1 MGQSHSS
8 EVTQHNQSKRRSFL
22 ITPKKLIKLRRQTS
36 HENSGTSQQA
46 NNTQTSFLGE
56 RDYHKTA
63 DRHEQ
68 TTTKTNHDIDIQS
81 LPTYETEPVFNR
93 HKETTHTNA
102 NVEASKHNEIAAFSH
117 ESTTKDES
125 LIEENLLQ
133 QLREL
138 IEHLLC
144 GGDRIDG
151 DIVLEIDS
159 IEKTLK
165 ILPQQSSLVR
175 GELEEIPPSSVSSQG
190 NFIIIREHVTPSS
203 ADTVFTDAVS
213 TVSQQ
218 NNNNYISQ
226 NLSVTKLEQFDI
238 ASDILKCEIVRN
250 ESFNVDGIERDFEDE
265 DMPIV
270 KNSTSN
276 GQDGSDKGIFNVS
289 RIKKVELSEIPLASD
304 ICNNAS
310 SSTIPE
316 QQTVTAQKSVTS
328 NGSGSKVLHR
338 VISLTTANHND
349 SNNFTKQTTKPPFI
363 PEKLQFSAFEKFEG
377 QMLMNWFIQSIPA
390 SLTTSLNES
399 DLNALTMQYCTN
411 LLIAGIIKSLDTT
424 NINNSNGI
432 EVFKSNLMYQWTY
445 KEQKQTSGPGKL
457 EAGALWPHNNNNNNN
472 NNEKKVLNSS
482 SSPTKRQIDGES
494 KIPKLVSNFTSTP
507 KPRVPQPASLS
518 TPENSLLLNG
528 IEFDQNLKIAELKS
542 KLSKCETIQETLM
555 LIRCFLSEYA
565 MQSSESS
572 TNSSVALTKSI
583 LNGSDSTIFDKNN
596 EEQTLFSITQKPESI
611 MKTPVSSRTSTMAVR
626 STKSR
631 TSPSTPTSNRNDI
644 TSRQRFRRNL
654 STDSVST
661 LPNKETS
668 NNNNV
673 TNVNNTGLCK
683 KCMLISP
690 ARTSTAATTTAPIKR
705 FVDKAT
711 VMDVE
716 PLTMIEKRPDF
727 KHVEIQTDD
736 LVIIEEKDMKK
747 EENVEEKKT
756 EISTNIPMPP
766 PLPFLQPN
774 SSNSTIPPPPPPMPM
789 PIPPPPIP
797 PAPPI
802 LNAPKPPPGPPPP
815 PNALNLHKGPCPLP
829 PPISMATPG
838 KSQIM
843 TNSFNSSNL
852 TANGNKP
859 KPLPLPA
866 SDFYQ
871 TNTLRKNAVNPP
883 KPMKPLY
890 WTRIVTPIIMQQ
902 QQPQDTTDGKT
913 SPDEMK
919 EEKDELW
926 KEIDET
932 NLDNLDEFTELFS
945 RQGVV
950 PRVLKETTTM
960 PKKIKAIKILDSKRS
975 QNVGIFVRSIH
986 VDFAEIEHAIYH
998 CDTSVVS
1005 QETLQ
1010 SIMAIR
1016 ATNEELSMIKEAIA
1030 SHNGTESPPLDAPEH
1045 FLLRISEISS
1055 SAERISCIVFQ
1066 DEFEE
1071 QCIMVSRK
1079 VHIVKSL
1086 CEFLLENE
1094 RLKEVFSI
1102 ILTLGNFMNGGNRQ
1116 RGQADGFGLEILGK
1130 LKDVKSKDPKITLLH
1145 FIVKTYITH
1154 ARKSCGL
1161 TEIEL
1166 PIPDPNDVDKSL
1178 HIDFVECQQQLNA
1191 LKNKVEECKK
1201 TTEKV
1206 IVASA
1211 VEHVQPF
1218 KDKMEA
1224 FLKMAT
1230 KRIESRLL
1238 KVEECKVLFMKT
1250 LKFYK
1255 YLAKS
1260 GTIDE
1265 TTPAQFF
1272 EYWTS
1277 FTSDFN
1283 MIFKK
1288 EIVILTNELLK
1299 KSRQQTKPQSKPSQ
1313 GENNLKARINRLKSR
1328 EK

>member
-1 MGQSHSS
+1 MGQSHST
-8 EVTQHNQSKRRSFL
+8 ELTPQTQSKRRSFL
-22 ITPKKLIKLRRQTS
+22 INSKKLIRLRRQTS
-36 HENSGTSQQA
+36 HENSASPQSI
-46 NNTQTSFLGE
+46 NTQSPVIGE
-56 RDYHKTA
+56 NDYHKTA

-68 TTTKTNHDIDIQS
+68 TTSKTNHDIDIQS

-93 HKETTHTNA
+93 HKETTHTHK

-165 ILPQQSSLVR
+165 ILPHQSSLVR
-175 GELEEIPPSSVSSQG
+175 GEVEEIPPSSSVSSQG
-190 NFIIIREHVTPSS
+190 NFIIIREHITPSS
-203 ADTVFTDAVS
+203 CDTVFTDAVS
-213 TVSQQ
+213 SVSQL
-218 NNNNYISQ
+218 NNNNYIQQ

-238 ASDILKCEIVRN
+238 ASDIHKKCEIVRN
-250 ESFNVDGIERDFEDE
+250 ESFNVNGIERDLEDE
-265 DMPIV
+265 DMPI
-270 KNSTSN
+270 KNSKAN

-316 QQTVTAQKSVTS
+316 QQTVTTQKVSS
-328 NGSGSKVLHR
+328 NGSGSKVLQR

-349 SNNFTKQTTKPPFI
+349 SNNFTKQTTKPSFI
-363 PEKLQFSAFEKFEG
+363 PEKLQFSAYEKFEG

-390 SLTTSLNES
+390 SLTTTLNES

-424 NINNSNGI
+424 NNNNSNGI

-445 KEQKQTSGPGKL
+445 REQKQTSGPGKI

-472 NNEKKVLNSS
+472 NNERKVLNIS

-507 KPRVPQPASLS
+507 KPRLQQMPTTQPASLS

-528 IEFDQNLKIAELKS
+528 TEFDQNLKITELKL

-572 TNSSVALTKSI
+572 TNSSIALSKSI
-583 LNGSDSTIFDKNN
+583 LNGSDSTIFDKND
-596 EEQTLFSITQKPESI
+596 EQTLFTIPKKPESI
-611 MKTPVSSRTSTMAVR
+611 MKTPLSSRTSSLSSR

-631 TSPSTPTSNRNDI
+631 TSPSTPTSNRSDTTRRI
-644 TSRQRFRRNL
+644 RRNL

-661 LPNKETS
+661 LPNKET
-668 NNNNV
+668 NNNV
-673 TNVNNTGLCK
+673 TNVNTGLCK

-690 ARTSTAATTTAPIKR
+690 AKTNTVVPSAPIKR

-716 PLTMIEKRPDF
+716 PLSLIQKLPEF
-727 KHVEIQTDD
+727 KNVEIQTDD
-736 LVIIEEKDMKK
+736 LVIIEEKK
-747 EENVEEKKT
+747 EVEKEEKAENVEEKKT

-766 PLPFLQPN
+766 PLPPPLPPN
-774 SSNSTIPPPPPPMPM
+774 SSNSSVPPPPPPMPM
-789 PIPPPPIP
+789 SSSMPPPIP
-797 PAPPI
+797 PAPP
-802 LNAPKPPPGPPPP
+802 LSNVPKPPPGPPAP
-815 PNALNLHKGPCPLP
+815 PNALNQHKGPCPLP
-829 PPISMATPG
+829 PPISMVTP
-838 KSQIM
+838 
-843 TNSFNSSNL
+843 
-852 TANGNKP
+852 A
-859 KPLPLPA
+859 
-866 SDFYQ
+866 
-871 TNTLRKNAVNPP
+871 LRKNAVNPP

-890 WTRIVTPIIMQQ
+890 WTRIVTPIIVQQ
-902 QQPQDTTDGKT
+902 HQPQDTTDGKT
-913 SPDEMK
+913 SPDEMM
-919 EEKDELW
+919 EKDELW

-950 PRVLKETTTM
+950 PRVTKETTTM

-1010 SIMAIR
+1010 NIMAIR
-1016 ATNEELSMIKEAIA
+1016 ATNEELSMIKEAKA
-1030 SHNGTESPPLDAPEH
+1030 SHNGSELPPLDAPEN
-1045 FLLRISEISS
+1045 FLLKISEISS

-1079 VHIVKSL
+1079 VHVVKSL

-1094 RLKEVFSI
+1094 HLKEVFSI

-1178 HIDFVECQQQLNA
+1178 HIDFGECQQQLNA

-1206 IVASA
+1206 IAASA
-1211 VEHVQPF
+1211 EEHVQPF

-1224 FLKMAT
+1224 FLTMAT
-1230 KRIESRLL
+1230 KKIESRLL
-1238 KVEECKVLFMKT
+1238 KVEECKVLFIKT

-1255 YLAKS
+1255 YMAKS

-1328 EK
+1328 DK